1 MSDDALREEVRQLR
15 SQVAGLE
22 AARDRPAGRPA
33 EMKGFRQL
41 NDAIVEG
48 RLQSFAWKLQ
58 PRWQRYLAIFG
69 ILVIWM
75 VILLNLGSHRLL

>member
-48 RLQSFAWKLQ
+48 RLQSFSWKLQ

>member
-1 MSDDALREEVRQLR
+1 MSDNALREEVLQLR
-15 SQVAGLE
+15 SQVARLE

-33 EMKGFRQL
+33 EMEGFRQL

-58 PRWQRYLAIFG
+58 PRWQRYLALVGVLTVWLLIFLSFG
-69 ILVIWM
+69 M
-75 VILLNLGSHRLL
+75 HH

>member
-58 PRWQRYLAIFG
+58 PRWQRYLALAA
-69 ILVIWM
+69 ILAIW
-75 VILLNLGSHRLL
+75 VFIVLASALASR